1 MAAGDS
7 GQRTEPA
14 GWQYWPQEAEGAEGP
29 LGGVLAGQG
38 WHGHERGAEP
48 GVAAA
53 EPDTETPI
61 KT

>member
-1 MAAGDS
+1 MAVGDS

-14 GWQYWPQEAEGAEGP
+14 GWQYWPREAGGAEG
-29 LGGVLAGQG
+29 LLDGVLAGRG
-38 WHGHERGAEP
+38 WHGCGRGAEP

-53 EPDTETPI
+53 EADTESLI